1 MTAVGLVTGH
11 LTSANMSVTRC
22 LLKPKVQVA
31 ERAYISRYT
40 QLTSPEKVGVLL
52 NGIGIQNT
60 EILDLTEQNIVFIC
74 H

>member
-11 LTSANMSVTRC
+11 LTSANMSVTRY